1 MKRRL
6 DLAMTLVSRPRLI
19 FLDEPTTGLDP
30 RSRRDLW
37 QIVREQLADGVTV
50 FLTTQYLE
58 EADQLAHT
66 VGLLDDGRLVAEG
79 TPGRAEGPGR
89 RRDPRR
95 RVPRPHRPPRHRQ
108 PDDEQTHDEQ
118 RRARGDP
125 MSTLTYAARDSATM
139 LRRNLKHL
147 LRYPSLTV
155 TIIAM
160 PVVFLLL
167 FVYVFGGTMGAGLP
181 GGGAAP
187 TPGRLPGLHHPGDP
201 GDDGAVGGAEHRD
214 PHRQGRDRGDHRPVP
229 DDADRPLGA
238 AHRPRARRAG
248 ADRRSRSWSS
258 LAIAV
263 AARLPQRRRRS
274 PAGSARPAWSC

>member
-37 QIVREQLADGVTV
+37 QIVRELLADGVTI

-66 VGLLDDGRLVAEG
+66 VGLLDGGRLVATG
-79 TPGRAEGPGR
+79 TPAELKAQAGGETLDDVFLALTGHAATTDDEP
-89 RRDPRR
+89 RRDGD
-95 RVPRPHRPPRHRQ
+95 RPM
-108 PDDEQTHDEQ
+108 TT
-118 RRARGDP
+118 
-125 MSTLTYAARDSATM
+125 MTYAARDSVTM

-147 LRYPSLTV
+147 VRYPSLTLM
-155 TIIAM
+155 IIGM

-181 GGGAAP
+181 GGPAAP
-187 TPGRLPGLHHPGDP
+187 T
-201 GDDGAVGGAEHRD
+201 
-214 PHRQGRDRGDHRPVP
+214 
-229 DDADRPLGA
+229 LG
-238 AHRPRARRAG
+238 PTTCTT
-248 ADRRSRSWSS
+248 S
-258 LAIAV
+258 
-263 AARLPQRRRRS
+263 RRRS
-274 PAGSARPAWSC
+274 W